1 MTEDQVRQENA
12 LMCGVDTAD
21 ANQLTPL
28 HWSCFYGQ
36 LQSVQLLIQF
46 GAEVNRLAPDMVS
59 PLLMAAA
66 GGHHEVVRCLLQ
78 HGADVHH
85 LDIVSIIRI

>member
-1 MTEDQVRQENA
+1 MTEEQVRVENEQ
-12 LMCGVDTAD
+12 MGGVDTTD

-36 LQSVQLLIQF
+36 LQSVQLLVQF

-66 GGHHEVVRCLLQ
+66 GGHHEVVRFLLQ

-85 LDIVSIIRI
+85 MDIVSD